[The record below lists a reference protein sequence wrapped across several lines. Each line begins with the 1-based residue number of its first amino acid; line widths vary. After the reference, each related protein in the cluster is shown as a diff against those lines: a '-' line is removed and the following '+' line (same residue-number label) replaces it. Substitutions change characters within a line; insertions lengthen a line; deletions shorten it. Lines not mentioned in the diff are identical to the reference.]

1 MSYQKR
7 DSFIIFL
14 RGIEPLL
21 RLLLPFPPL
30 PLPTPTA
37 SSISSLSNLIYT
49 NHFLWK
55 SHFLAIFRTHDL
67 LGYIYGT
74 NVCPETLLN
83 DKESIPNPTDLL

>member
-1 MSYQKR
+1 MSNQKR
-7 DSFIIFL
+7 DSFHHLFTWH
-14 RGIEPLL
+14 GASP
-21 RLLLPFPPL
+21 
-30 PLPTPTA
+30 A
-37 SSISSLSNLIYT
+37 SSPSLPPSPFTNSNRIVHLISLKLDHT

-74 NVCPETLLN
+74 NVCPEILLN